1 MKNINKYFKAPFYTD
16 DYYMYIFDSNNQVMF
31 NILDNNKQKINMI
44 IDCLNDK
51 SEYKFANV
59 SINGE
64 NIDIDNKPILCV
76 RGFGYLTGAGA
87 LGLSNEDAIK
97 IQNDMLEFVIIKL
110 TKYYF
115 YLK

>member
-31 NILDNNKQKINMI
+31 DILDDNEQKIDMI

-51 SEYKFANV
+51 SEYKFANA

-64 NIDIDNKPILCV
+64 NIDIDNKPTLSV
-76 RGFGYLTGAGA
+76 RGWGYLTGTGA
-87 LGLSNEDAIK
+87 LGLSNEDAIE
-97 IQNDMLEFVIIKL
+97 IQKNMLEFIKNKLII
-110 TKYYF
+110 
-115 YLK
+115 

>member
-97 IQNDMLEFVIIKL
+97 IQNDMLEFVKNEI
-110 TKYYF
+110 TK
-115 YLK
+115 